1 MQAYRIRP
9 GTGID
14 ALERFQPEQAP
25 LAARQVRMRTHAVSL
40 NYRDLTTARGDH
52 HPSEKFV
59 IPCSDSA
66 GEVIGVG
73 AEVTRFKAGDR
84 VASIFYPRWLD
95 GEPAPEKI
103 AASLAGSVDGV
114 LAEESTFHEDALV
127 RIPAHLDYVEASTLP
142 CAGVTAWHALFVAG
156 RLQPGKLVL
165 VLGTGGV
172 SLWALQLAK
181 AAGYRVIITSSDDRK
196 LERAHALGADAV
208 INYQTM
214 PEWDAEAVRLS
225 GGRGADLVVE
235 VGGKG
240 TLKRSIAAA
249 RMGGTVSIVGG
260 LTGYGG
266 ELEPFAMIRGLK
278 HLVGVLVGSRAMAED
293 LCRFVELAGLRPVI
307 DRLFDFGDAREAY
320 RYLEKARP
328 FGKVVIVTAASAR
341 RP

>member
-9 GTGID
+9 GAGID
-14 ALERFQPEQAP
+14 ALEAFQPAAAP
-25 LAARQVRMRTHAVSL
+25 PKAREVRVRTHAVSL

-52 HPSEKFV
+52 HPSEKFI

-73 AEVTRFKAGDR
+73 AEVTRFKVGDR
-84 VASIFYPRWLD
+84 VASVFYPRWID
-95 GEPAPEKI
+95 GEAAPEKT
-103 AASLAGSVDGV
+103 ALALAGAVDGV
-114 LAEESTFHEDALV
+114 LAEETTFHEDALI
-127 RIPAHLDYVEASTLP
+127 RIPAHLDYVEGATLP
-142 CAGVTAWHALFVAG
+142 CAGVTAWHALFVAA

-165 VLGTGGV
+165 LLGTGGV

-181 AAGYRVIITSSDDRK
+181 AAGLRVILTSSDDAK
-196 LERAHALGADAV
+196 LERARKLGADAV
-208 INYQTM
+208 INYRST
-214 PEWDAEAVRLS
+214 PEWEVEAVRLS

-235 VGGKG
+235 VGGQG

-249 RMGGTVSIVGG
+249 RMCGTVAIIGG

-266 ELEPFAMIRGLK
+266 QLEPFAMIRGLK

-293 LCRFVELAGLRPVI
+293 LCRFVELAQIRPVI
-307 DRLFDFGDAREAY
+307 DRVFAFDQAREAY
-320 RYLEKARP
+320 RYLEAARP

>member
-9 GTGID
+9 GAGID
-14 ALERFQPEQAP
+14 ALERFQIETAP
-25 LAARQVRMRTHAVSL
+25 PAARQVSVRTYAVSL

-52 HPSEKFV
+52 HSSEKFV
-59 IPCSDSA
+59 IPCSDAA

-73 AEVTRFKAGDR
+73 GEVTRFKVGDR
-84 VASIFYPRWLD
+84 VASVFYPRWIGGD
-95 GEPAPEKI
+95 PAPEKT
-103 AASLAGSVDGV
+103 AQSLAGSVDGV
-114 LAEESTFHEDALV
+114 LAEETLFHEDGLV
-127 RIPAHLDYVEASTLP
+127 RIPAHFDYVEAATLP
-142 CAGVTAWHALFVAG
+142 CAGVTAWHAVFVA
-156 RLQPGKLVL
+156 RLQKPGSAVL

-181 AAGYRVIITSSDDRK
+181 AAGLRVIITSSDDRK
-196 LERAHALGADAV
+196 LERARALGADEV
-208 INYQTM
+208 INYNVT
-214 PEWDAEAVRLS
+214 PEWQAEAVRLT

-249 RMGGTVSIVGG
+249 RMGGTVAIIGG

-278 HLVGVLVGSRAMAED
+278 HLAGILVGSRAMAED
-293 LCRFVELAGLRPVI
+293 LCRFVELTKIRPVI
-307 DRLFDFGDAREAY
+307 DRLFDFGQAREAY
-320 RYLEKARP
+320 RYIESVRP
-328 FGKVVIVTAASAR
+328 FGKVVIVTAASGR